1 MTITSKFT
9 KEFRD
14 QAIRLVRQEKHG
26 LARTARELGVGRSTL
41 QAWLR
46 RCGEPRAAEGVAGET
61 PEQEVLRLRKEN
73 RILQM
78 ERDILKKATAFFA
91 NENR

>member
-14 QAIRLVRQEKHG
+14 QAVRLVKQEKRG
-26 LARTARELGVGRSTL
+26 LAQTARELGVGRSTL

-46 RCGEPRAAEGVAGET
+46 RDGEPRAIDSVAGET
-61 PEQEVLRLRKEN
+61 PDQELVRLRKEL
-73 RILQM
+73 RVAHM
-78 ERDILKKATAFFA
+78 EREILKKAAVFFA
-91 NENR
+91 NESR